1 METTQVLT
9 GFARTTFS
17 NKVWE
22 LFGNKL
28 MATHQFSAS
37 DAQLELKRLKSEM
50 EQQEL
55 IFKPESI
62 TKQHFFK
69 YSRIGLY
76 KAIDR
81 RERMSMFLTFERC
94 LSHVATATMQKLEV

>member
-9 GFARTTFS
+9 GFARTTFA

-28 MATHQFSAS
+28 MATHQFSAT
-37 DAQLELKRLKSEM
+37 DAQLEVKRMKAELEKKN
-50 EQQEL
+50 L
-55 IFKPESI
+55 IFNPEFI

-94 LSHVATATMQKLEV
+94 LSHVATATMKKLEV